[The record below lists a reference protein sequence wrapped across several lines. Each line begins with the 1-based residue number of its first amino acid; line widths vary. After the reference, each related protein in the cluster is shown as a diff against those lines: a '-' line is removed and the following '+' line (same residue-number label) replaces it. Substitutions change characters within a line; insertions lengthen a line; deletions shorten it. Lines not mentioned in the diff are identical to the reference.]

1 MCRRTEKEVKKE
13 RIKIMREAGFEPAKA
28 LSHMVS
34 NAPESGKT
42 NLTSLEPCPFG
53 HSGTPATK
61 TKEKNN

>member
-1 MCRRTEKEVKKE
+1 
-13 RIKIMREAGFEPAKA
+13 MREAGFEPAKA